1 MSGADVR
8 RGTLRAVSENSVPGF
23 LPSRNGFHFVNGWP
37 PGPAVWLSIG
47 PIALGLGNAAD
58 GLCGGMAFATRD
70 RFQRGEVP
78 PPDTSPPAPG
88 TMLFREI
95 VRRQID
101 SFDHLVRLPLRLY
114 VLAALH
120 PSGPNRWARLV
131 GLVPRATLAVRD
143 EWPKIRAD
151 IDGGRLSMLGLIRST
166 SANPVHLGHNH
177 QVVAWAYDVSPTE
190 LTLRLYDP
198 NWPDRD
204 DVSIR
209 VRLAGG
215 STVDLTQSTG
225 EALFGF
231 FRAPYTPP

>member
-1 MSGADVR
+1 
-8 RGTLRAVSENSVPGF
+8 
-23 LPSRNGFHFVNGWP
+23 
-37 PGPAVWLSIG
+37 
-47 PIALGLGNAAD
+47 
-58 GLCGGMAFATRD
+58 
-70 RFQRGEVP
+70 
-78 PPDTSPPAPG
+78 
-88 TMLFREI
+88 
-95 VRRQID
+95 
-101 SFDHLVRLPLRLY
+101 
-114 VLAALH
+114 
-120 PSGPNRWARLV
+120 
-131 GLVPRATLAVRD
+131 
-143 EWPKIRAD
+143 
-151 IDGGRLSMLGLIRST
+151 MLGLIRST